1 MKLKKVLVG
10 YYREQVDT
18 VGIAGGVWTA
28 GVKGRGAGSRMFNIA
43 FHAALIGLIISAML
57 LGWYQPSRLEQ
68 CMGIIV
74 ERYNVEDRLTDS
86 LESLIINI
94 QKNRN
99 DGGKL

>member
-1 MKLKKVLVG
+1 MAETKDS
-10 YYREQVDT
+10 R
-18 VGIAGGVWTA
+18 
-28 GVKGRGAGSRMFNIA
+28 AGSRMFNVA
-43 FHAALIGLIISAML
+43 FHTALIGLIVSAIL
-57 LGWYQPSRLEQ
+57 LGRYQPSRLEQ

-86 LESLIINI
+86 LESLILII